1 MCIYMRRDDDYYF
14 YLSTP
19 IIFSPNL
26 EYGGW
31 LINPI
36 KNLLRKLN
44 LLKPEKSQKIPI
56 AIAVKFTPEI

>member
-1 MCIYMRRDDDYYF
+1 MYIYMRRDDDYYF

-31 LINPI
+31 LVNPI
-36 KNLLRKLN
+36 KNLLRKLH
-44 LLKPEKSQKIPI
+44 LLKPIEKPEKIP
-56 AIAVKFTPEI
+56 IAVKFTPEI